1 MRPVVHSWRWGPDAR
16 LLVTTGEDGQIQLW
30 DAARGAPIR
39 KWRGHRGVAASAR
52 FSPDGKLLLS
62 TGYED
67 GTLRLWSVPSGAPVG
82 RPIHIDEVG
91 GQHAEFSPD
100 GRTIAAMTEQRGAVV
115 LIDVAT
121 RRVVGPALEVPGGKQ
136 YLSELAFSPHGKTIA
151 TGTADGGILFW
162 DARARKRRG
171 EPLAGHEDFVRT
183 LSYSPDGSLLASG
196 SEDSTGM
203 LLWDVAS
210 GKRVGGPLLAHPGA
224 EANVQQFLGNG
235 SGLLSLSPTEVAVWE
250 VDGATL
256 GRRVSGIHKGRVSDV
271 ASSADGRL
279 LVSGGLDDGT
289 VRLWDVA
296 RQRPAGAPL
305 PSGVGPVANVE
316 VSADGRLLAVETFRG
331 QERDQIALFEVATRK
346 RLALL
351 KTTAFEAFPQFSPD
365 GGTLAF
371 HEGNGRVAL
380 WDVQGGRLRDQ
391 RMDAD
396 TFGDLAVSAF
406 SPDGRTLVTGGRDG
420 HIRFWDPATGSKLAE
435 PSTAHN
441 DMVRGIAFSP
451 DGTLLATVSIDGNV
465 FLWDPVSRS
474 ITGAPLAGVSGALG
488 DVAFSPDGRTLA
500 TTPTPPWAP
509 PSSAMGA
516 RWSSAAGTAASSSGT
531 CGRPPGRPRRARSP
545 AAT

>member
-52 FSPDGKLLLS
+52 FSPDG
-62 TGYED
+62 
-67 GTLRLWSVPSGAPVG
+67 
-82 RPIHIDEVG
+82 
-91 GQHAEFSPD
+91 
-100 GRTIAAMTEQRGAVV
+100 RTIAAMTEQQGAVV

-136 YLSELAFSPHGKTIA
+136 YLSELAFSPDGETIA

-162 DARARKRRG
+162 DARTRKRRG

-279 LVSGGLDDGT
+279 L
-289 VRLWDVA
+289 
-296 RQRPAGAPL
+296 
-305 PSGVGPVANVE
+305 
-316 VSADGRLLAVETFRG
+316 AVETFRG

-420 HIRFWDPATGSKLAE
+420 HIRFWEPATGSKLAE

-500 TTPTPPWAP
+500 TTNNNGTVNLWISPAASRSAGRSPPTPTPPWAP

-516 RWSSAAGTAASSSGT
+516 RWSPAAGTAASSSGT